1 MSKLDKSDNQSIESA
16 ESIES
21 IVVAEKSLEKQT
33 VEKNNKQ
40 ERSQTDDYKSLLRLS
55 ILLGSEKDLHRLL
68 SMIITETKRLLD
80 ADRSTLFLVDHDRG
94 VYYSEIATGM
104 QGKIELPLGVGLAG
118 TCAVTGETIHVT
130 DAQNDPRY
138 YGDVEGYKVHNILTM
153 PLRNHDDKI
162 IGVVQAINK
171 HSGFFDSRDE
181 EVLSAFASVA
191 AISIENAILRRDVEL
206 MFDSMVNVMA
216 ASIDARDV
224 QSAGHSQRVARYA
237 EEMAR
242 LYGMPDEML
251 RVVRLS
257 GLLHDYGKIGIPDA
271 VLCKPGPGR
280 LTDEE
285 FAIMRSHVVKTRE
298 ILEKVYFVGSLKR
311 IPIIAGQ
318 HHERLDGRGYPL
330 KLKGDEIEYEAKIL
344 AVADVYDALT
354 VKRYYREPM
363 KVAEAISYLY
373 SISGTE
379 LDRGCVN
386 LLERVVAALGEP
398 HEVFPL
404 DADVNRNTPLAMPPR
419 QLALAD
425 K

>member
-1 MSKLDKSDNQSIESA
+1 MSKFDKTGTEGT
-16 ESIES
+16 
-21 IVVAEKSLEKQT
+21 IVVAGQS
-33 VEKNNKQ
+33 VEKTQ
-40 ERSQTDDYKSLLRLS
+40 RQQPSQADDYKALLRLS
-55 ILLGSEKDLHRLL
+55 ILLGSEKNLHRLL
-68 SMIITETKRLLD
+68 SMIIAETKRLLN
-80 ADRSTLFLVDHDRG
+80 ADRSTLFLVDQDRE

-138 YGDVEGYKVHNILTM
+138 YGDIEGYVAHNILTM

-162 IGVVQAINK
+162 IGVIQAINK
-171 HSGFFDSRDE
+171 YDGVFDARDE

-191 AISIENAILRRDVEL
+191 AVAVENTILRRDIEL

-242 LYGMPDEML
+242 FYGMPDENL
-251 RVVRLS
+251 RVVRLA

-271 VLCKPGPGR
+271 VLCKPGPAR
-280 LTDEE
+280 LTDDEYQ
-285 FAIMRSHVVKTRE
+285 IMRNHVVKTRE
-298 ILEKVYFVGSLKR
+298 ILDKVYFVGPLKR

-318 HHERLDGRGYPL
+318 HHERLNGRGYPL
-330 KLKGDEIEYEAKIL
+330 GLSAENIEFEAKIL
-344 AVADVYDALT
+344 AVADVYDAIT

-363 KVAEAISYLY
+363 KVADAISYLH
-373 SISGTE
+373 SITGDD
-379 LDRGCVN
+379 LDHDCVR
-386 LLERVVAALGEP
+386 LLEKVVAELGEP
-398 HEVFPL
+398 YQVFPL
-404 DADVNRNTPLAMPPR
+404 DVDVNPNGAIAMPPR
-419 QLALAD
+419 QLALS
-425 K
+425 